1 MGWTRVSQTRQ
12 GILLISFP
20 FSLYST
26 FKEGCCIFA
35 WFLCACSSPG
45 FFPNYGYT
53 LLCNALS
60 MPIRLKNHFTGF
72 SLKHG
77 GSTCFT
83 HIHESLSRSP
93 SSNPFSDL
101 CVLPNPNPEKSLS
114 SFSFSLLILYFCEMG
129 YWLGSHEGGRVVIIP
144 LSVPVF
150 LLWLL
155 TTQLPPLV
163 FRHFIKTSKQPT
175 YILP

>member
-1 MGWTRVSQTRQ
+1 MLTNSIFHQVFSPLTILAAQTVASQTVLYGGVILKATQSAMLVVSLFSSKKSFFALLSGHFWGVLGWTRVSQTRQ
-12 GILLISFP
+12 GNLLISFP

-26 FKEGCCIFA
+26 FKEGCSIFA

-72 SLKHG
+72 NLKHG

-93 SSNPFSDL
+93 SSNPF
-101 CVLPNPNPEKSLS
+101 
-114 SFSFSLLILYFCEMG
+114 F
-129 YWLGSHEGGRVVIIP
+129 R
-144 LSVPVF
+144 
-150 LLWLL
+150 
-155 TTQLPPLV
+155 LV
-163 FRHFIKTSKQPT
+163 CAS
-175 YILP
+175 